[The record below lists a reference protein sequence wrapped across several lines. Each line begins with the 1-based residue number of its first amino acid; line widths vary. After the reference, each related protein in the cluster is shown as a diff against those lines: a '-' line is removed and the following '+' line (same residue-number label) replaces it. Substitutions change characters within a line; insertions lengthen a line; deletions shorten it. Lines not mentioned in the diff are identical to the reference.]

1 MPRQPKPF
9 FRKQTQSWYCSI
21 NGKQIP
27 LGAEQESAFEKFYQ
41 LMGDRTRVKSE
52 LTTLYELSQVYLDW
66 CKENRS
72 AATYDKHLRYLKSF
86 IESVGKRLRPARL
99 KTHHVSKWHEGL
111 GIGSTS
117 QSDAVGALQRMLN
130 WAVENDYLDRNPIN
144 KMKKPRRKRRDIFY
158 TTEQWETIKSHAR
171 GPLIPFLDFLYCTGC
186 RPIEARTVEARH
198 VHGDLIIFPAD
209 ESKGETNPRVIY
221 LAPQAKELIDQQIK
235 KNPKGPLFLNSQ
247 AQPWK
252 KNAIK
257 CRLRRISEK
266 CGFRVIAYGAR
277 HSFATNALIEGGVD
291 PVSLAHLMGHKDIA
305 MISRVYS
312 HVAKNPDFLRKQ
324 AAKAVGN
331 KKQG

>member
-21 NGKQIP
+21 SGKQIS
-27 LGAEQESAFEKFYQ
+27 LGTEREAAFDKFHR
-41 LMGDRTRVKSE
+41 LMGDKSSVKAE

-66 CKENRS
+66 CKDNRS
-72 AATYDKHLRYLKSF
+72 PATYDKHLRYLKSF
-86 IESVGKRLRPARL
+86 IDSVGKRLRPSKL
-99 KTHHVSKWHEGL
+99 KTHQVAKWHEGL
-111 GIGSTS
+111 KISSTS

-130 WAVENDYLDRNPIN
+130 WAVENDYLDRNPITN
-144 KMKKPRRKRRDIFY
+144 MKKPRRKRRDIFY
-158 TTEQWETIKSHAR
+158 TADQWATIKSHAT

-186 RPIEARTVEARH
+186 RPFEARTMEARH
-198 VHGDLIIFPAD
+198 IHGDLVIFSAD
-209 ESKGETNPRVIY
+209 ESKGETDPRVIY
-221 LAPQAKELIDQQIK
+221 LAPLAKQIIEQQVK
-235 KNPKGPLFLNSQ
+235 QNPTGPLFRNSQ
-247 AQPWK
+247 GKPWK

-291 PVSLAHLMGHKDIA
+291 PVSLAHLMVHKDVA

-324 AAKAVGN
+324 AAKAVG
-331 KKQG
+331 KTKHS